1 MMSGQQLHNHAFS
14 LEKSKKKKEDVKKAK
29 QKKPGQKESQ
39 KERRAGVD
47 EQPAPPMVKKPPTR
61 EPMSSESR
69 GGAVEGQRAPRRNA
83 FEERPYEPEQ
93 YYQENFGPKADLF
106 SNFKWVRGGKET
118 LEITGPK
125 CLYF

>member
-1 MMSGQQLHNHAFS
+1 
-14 LEKSKKKKEDVKKAK
+14 
-29 QKKPGQKESQ
+29 
-39 KERRAGVD
+39 
-47 EQPAPPMVKKPPTR
+47 MVKKPPTR